1 MTELRRRM
9 IEELQLRNYAPNTIT
24 VYIRCVAQFAQH
36 FRLSPDRLG
45 LEHIRQYQLFL
56 VRQKKVSWA
65 LFNQTVCALLR
76 FLYRHILHR
85 DWMIEYIPYPRR
97 EDKLPVVLSPA
108 EVAAVFEATHNLKH
122 RTILM
127 TIYAAGLR
135 VSEVTHLRASDI
147 DSQRQVIRV
156 RQGKGHKDRQ
166 VMLSPKLLEALRIY
180 WKSYRPRVWLF
191 PGESPERPVS
201 SETVWRVCHQA
212 GEAAHLPKPISR
224 TLCAIV
230 SRPICWKT
238 LLTCAVFKFCSDIG
252 TSRLRPGICMFRI
265 LPCAPLSV
273 RWSDCLT
280 LSVRLQFD
288 ESAGV
293 GAGRHFPPPRP
304 GLPDDVWR
312 LALA

>member
-9 IEELQLRNYAPNTIT
+9 IEELRLRNYSPNTIT

-36 FRLSPDRLG
+36 FRLSPDELG
-45 LEHIRQYQLFL
+45 PEHIRQYQLFL
-56 VRQKKVSWA
+56 VQQKKVSWA
-65 LFNQTVCALLR
+65 LFNQTVCALR
-76 FLYRHILHR
+76 FFYHHILHR

-108 EVAAVFEATHNLKH
+108 EVAAVFEATRNLKH

-135 VSEVTHLRASDI
+135 VSEVTHLRLSDI
-147 DSQRQVIRV
+147 DSQRQVICV
-156 RQGKGHKDRQ
+156 RQGKGRKDRQ

-212 GEAAHLPKPISR
+212 GEAAHLSKPISPHTLRHCFATHLLEEAIDLRRIQVLLGHRNLKTTARYLHVSNLAVR
-224 TLCAIV
+224 TTV
-230 SRPICWKT
+230 S
-238 LLTCAVFKFCSDIG
+238 
-252 TSRLRPGICMFRI
+252 
-265 LPCAPLSV
+265 PLE
-273 RWSDCLT
+273 R
-280 LSVRLQFD
+280 
-288 ESAGV
+288 
-293 GAGRHFPPPRP
+293 
-304 GLPDDVWR
+304 LPDGTDPTPVR
-312 LALA
+312 

>member
-9 IEELQLRNYAPNTIT
+9 LEELRLRNYASNTIA
-24 VYIRCVAQFAQH
+24 VYIRCVANFAQY
-36 FRLSPDRLG
+36 FRASPDRLG
-45 LEHIRQYQLFL
+45 PEHIRQYQLLL
-56 VRQKKVSWA
+56 VQRKKISWA
-65 LFNQTVCALLR
+65 LFNQTVCALR

-135 VSEVTHLRASDI
+135 VSEVTHLRLSDI
-147 DSQRQVIRV
+147 DSQRQLIRI

-180 WKSYRPRVWLF
+180 WKSYRPKVWLF
-191 PGESPERPVS
+191 PGESPERPLS

-212 GEAAHLPKPISR
+212 GEAAHLSKPISPH
-224 TLCAIV
+224 TLRHCFATHLLEDTIDLRRIQV
-230 SRPICWKT
+230 LLGHRHLKT
-238 LLTCAVFKFCSDIG
+238 
-252 TSRLRPGICMFRI
+252 TSRYLHVSNLAVRTTVS
-265 LPCAPLSV
+265 PLE
-273 RWSDCLT
+273 R
-280 LSVRLQFD
+280 
-288 ESAGV
+288 
-293 GAGRHFPPPRP
+293 
-304 GLPDDVWR
+304 LPDPTDPTPVG
-312 LALA
+312 

>member
-65 LFNQTVCALLR
+65 LFNQTVCALR

-135 VSEVTHLRASDI
+135 VSEVTRLSDI
-147 DSQRQVIRV
+147 DSQRQVIRI

-180 WKSYRPRVWLF
+180 WKSYRPMVWLF
-191 PGESPERPVS
+191 PGNPPDHPITR
-201 SETVWRVCHQA
+201 ETVLTICRQA
-212 GEAAHLPKPISR
+212 GEAARLSKRISPHTLRHCFATHLLEDAIDLRRIQVLLGHRNLKTTAKYLHVSNLAVR
-224 TLCAIV
+224 TTV
-230 SRPICWKT
+230 S
-238 LLTCAVFKFCSDIG
+238 
-252 TSRLRPGICMFRI
+252 
-265 LPCAPLSV
+265 PLD
-273 RWSDCLT
+273 R
-280 LSVRLQFD
+280 
-288 ESAGV
+288 
-293 GAGRHFPPPRP
+293 
-304 GLPDDVWR
+304 LPDSDDPTIR
-312 LALA
+312 